1 MVEIPKTNKCKDR
14 QMTFKE
20 AKEKARQER
29 IAKANTNADALAGNI
44 KYINYVLDLED
55 EEAVVVRLDQVI
67 ARVNMIDTIVTNDG
81 SKYAVNCYTLPE
93 YIFGPVLSRL
103 LALVHI
109 TPAMFTD
116 TRKVEFSAI
125 TGISYLAFNKAATAL
140 GAPAYYNKG
149 MVVDARP
156 SDIEE
161 LNMALI
167 YLCNELSIA
176 PVKVTEV
183 QLEKWF
189 TTAELKAITKLEELT
204 KAELLDENS
213 EFTIED

>member
-1 MVEIPKTNKCKDR
+1 
-14 QMTFKE
+14 MTFQE
-20 AKEKARQER
+20 AKNKARQER
-29 IAKANTNADALAGNI
+29 IVKANTNADALASNE

-55 EEAVVVRLDQVI
+55 EEAVVVRLDEVI
-67 ARVNMIDTIVTNDG
+67 SRVNMIDTIITNDG

-109 TPAMFTD
+109 APAMFTD

-149 MVVDARP
+149 IVVDARP
-156 SDIEE
+156 SGIE
-161 LNMALI
+161 A
-167 YLCNELSIA
+167 
-176 PVKVTEV
+176 K
-183 QLEKWF
+183 
-189 TTAELKAITKLEELT
+189 
-204 KAELLDENS
+204 
-213 EFTIED
+213 

>member
-1 MVEIPKTNKCKDR
+1 
-14 QMTFKE
+14 MTFKE

-55 EEAVVVRLDQVI
+55 EEAVVVRLDEI
-67 ARVNMIDTIVTNDG
+67 ISRVNMIETIVTNDG

-93 YIFGPVLSRL
+93 YVFGAVASRL

-109 TPAMFTD
+109 APAMFTD

-149 MVVDARP
+149 VVVVAKP
-156 SDIEE
+156 SDLDE
-161 LNMALI
+161 LNMALTYI
-167 YLCNELSIA
+167 CNELSISTVA
-176 PVKVTEV
+176 VTQS
-183 QLEKWF
+183 QLDKWF
-189 TTAELKAITKLEELT
+189 VQGELKAYTKLEELT
-204 KAELLDENS
+204 KAELLDGSS

>member
-1 MVEIPKTNKCKDR
+1 
-14 QMTFKE
+14 MTFKE

-55 EEAVVVRLDQVI
+55 EEAVVVRLDEI
-67 ARVNMIDTIVTNDG
+67 ISRVNMIETIVTNDG

-93 YIFGPVLSRL
+93 YVFGAVASRL

-109 TPAMFTD
+109 APAMFTD

-149 MVVDARP
+149 IVVEAKP
-156 SDIEE
+156 SDLDE
-161 LNMALI
+161 LNMALTYI
-167 YLCNELSIA
+167 CNELSISTVA
-176 PVKVTEV
+176 VTQA
-183 QLEKWF
+183 QLDKWF
-189 TTAELKAITKLEELT
+189 TQGELKAVTKLEELT
-204 KAELLDENS
+204 KAELLDEDS